1 MSEENAINERN
12 EENVKLSE
20 NDKARIEEINAYER
34 EMNLAM
40 EEDAINAKAQRQQFD
55 RIFRIVGSIVVIM
68 ILGIVLYKYLR
79 GI

>member
-20 NDKARIEEINAYER
+20 NDKARMEEINAYER

-40 EEDAINAKAQRQQFD
+40 EEDAINAKAKRQQFD
-55 RIFRIVGSIVVIM
+55 KIFRIVGSIVVLLV
-68 ILGIVLYKYLR
+68 LGVVLYRYLR
-79 GI
+79 VI